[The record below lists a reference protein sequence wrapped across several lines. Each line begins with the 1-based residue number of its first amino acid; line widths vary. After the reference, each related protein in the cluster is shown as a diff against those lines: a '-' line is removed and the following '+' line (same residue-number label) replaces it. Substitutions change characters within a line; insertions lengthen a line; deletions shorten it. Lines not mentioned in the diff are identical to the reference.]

1 MTRFGRIVVTA
12 VVAVVLVGVTLGVAH
27 YVRRPEEGESPEKPA
42 PPAPATVETPAGA
55 PAQTGGGEAGGSPSA
70 DRARPPA
77 PTEEK
82 GPGAAQTPGEAA
94 PAATASAAA
103 EAASAEAGGTTA
115 MTTPE
120 APRAEA
126 SGAALAEEALA
137 MADTRPVVAQQRLS
151 EAVRMG
157 VRGDL
162 AVRVNAAVR
171 DLADRLQFSKTCR
184 PGDPYS
190 RMHTVQPGATLS
202 GIGQKYLI
210 SYPLVMK
217 LNGLETSAIRAG
229 QKLKVVQGP
238 IHLEVIKSRYELR
251 AWLDEVCVRVY
262 AVAVGTDNSTPQGTF
277 IVKNK
282 IVNPP
287 YQPQHKPRSAY
298 RDAGAPDNPLGTRWI
313 DLGNHYGI
321 HGTIEPETIGQQVSE
336 GCIRMHNRH
345 VEELFDLVVVGASK
359 VEIRP

>member
-12 VVAVVLVGVTLGVAH
+12 VVAVILIGVTLVVAH
-27 YVRRPEEGESPEKPA
+27 YVAAPDEGTTPETPEPG
-42 PPAPATVETPAGA
+42 APATVETPTGA
-55 PAQTGGGEAGGSPSA
+55 PAHVQAGEGASA
-70 DRARPPA
+70 AATAAPP
-77 PTEEK
+77 EEK
-82 GPGAAQTPGEAA
+82 GPGAAQTAA
-94 PAATASAAA
+94 EEVPAAAASAAS
-103 EAASAEAGGTTA
+103 EPAAAQAGGLTA
-115 MTTPE
+115 MTT
-120 APRAEA
+120 AEEPVA
-126 SGAALAEEALA
+126 EPDGAGLAKEALA

-151 EAVRMG
+151 EAIRMG
-157 VRGDL
+157 VRGDM
-162 AVRVNAAVR
+162 AVRANAAVR
-171 DLADRLQFSKTCR
+171 DLADRLQFSKICR

-190 RMHTVQPGATLS
+190 RMHTVEPGTTLS

-210 SYPLVMK
+210 PYPLVMK

-229 QKLKVVQGP
+229 QKLKVIQGP
-238 IHLEVIKSRYELR
+238 IHLEVIKGRYELR
-251 AWLDEVCVRVY
+251 AWLDKVCVRVY
-262 AVAVGTDNSTPQGTF
+262 AVAVGVNNSTPEGTF

-345 VEELFDLVVVGASK
+345 VEELFDLVVVGGTK